1 MTMKKTRELTVYT
14 KYRERRYDT
23 IIVPEIRLM
32 GRWLQKVGFKQ
43 GQIVKVEMHKGKLI
57 ISPEN
62 TVDPT

>member
-1 MTMKKTRELTVYT
+1 MKKTRELTVHT
-14 KYRERRYDT
+14 KFRERRCDT

-43 GQIVKVEMHKGKLI
+43 GQIIKVEMHKGKLI